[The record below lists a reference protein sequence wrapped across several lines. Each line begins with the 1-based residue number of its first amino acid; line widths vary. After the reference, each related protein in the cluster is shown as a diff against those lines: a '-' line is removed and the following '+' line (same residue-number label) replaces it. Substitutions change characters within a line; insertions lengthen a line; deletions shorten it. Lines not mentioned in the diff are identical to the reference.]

1 MSELSAHLTE
11 STGSTMRPWV
21 PSTWRRLGL
30 SLLFL
35 LAAPLALADAP
46 PAEQCPVPVSAPEQA
61 RWLADALFEQGAYQR
76 AGECYEAAGDHA
88 LADKAF
94 VKAVGPQSSTTTQQL
109 AAQRD
114 QAKALFRQVQQ
125 AFRAGH

>member
-1 MSELSAHLTE
+1 VLS
-11 STGSTMRPWV
+11 PW
-21 PSTWRRLGL
+21 RCLGL
-30 SLLFL
+30 SLLLL
-35 LAAPLALADAP
+35 LAAPLSLADAP
-46 PAEQCPVPVSAPEQA
+46 PAERCPVPVSAPEQA

-94 VKAVGPQSSTTTQQL
+94 VKAVGPQSSTTAREL

-114 QAKALFRQVQQ
+114 QAKALFKQLRQ